1 MALGIITS
9 KGIEPLKDALLNEK
23 ESNIREAAAWTLGRI
38 GKHSGQHA
46 RSMAEKD
53 ILSILLEVKNIFCLF
68 FKLFRLSQPKTMAT
82 RTTTKTKASL
92 RNSAPSAKPH

>member
-53 ILSILLEVKNIFCLF
+53 ILSILLEVLIIRIISLLF
-68 FKLFRLSQPKTMAT
+68 FRLLLLKMME
-82 RTTTKTKASL
+82 RRIIMKIKVLL
-92 RNSAPSAKPH
+92 RI

>member
-1 MALGIITS
+1 MVDYITETKGPARFPGISTLGFIAGFDEQLALGIITS

-38 GKHSGQHA
+38 GKHSSQHA

-53 ILSILLEVKNIFCLF
+53 ILLILLKIV
-68 FKLFRLSQPKTMAT
+68 T
-82 RTTTKTKASL
+82 
-92 RNSAPSAKPH
+92 SAND

>member
-9 KGIEPLKDALLNEK
+9 KGIEPLKDALLYEK

-46 RSMAEKD
+46 RSMAEKE
-53 ILSILLEVKNIFCLF
+53 ILSILLSVSFIFSLILSSLDF
-68 FKLFRLSQPKTMAT
+68 SYRRRLE
-82 RTTTKTKASL
+82 
-92 RNSAPSAKPH
+92 